1 MSINKSLIKYYVLQD
16 SGDSDAMSQVD
27 PLTKGGDNTDMT
39 RMVLQFGQ
47 LDITGVDNTELMR
60 RKQETDDASSE

>member
-1 MSINKSLIKYYVLQD
+1 
-16 SGDSDAMSQVD
+16 MSQVD